1 MEGNMGILIT
11 LVLLFAAIGLI
22 SFFITIYN
30 GLIRVS
36 RNIDKAWA
44 NIDVI
49 LKQRHDEIPKLIKIC
64 EQFTQYERGTLE
76 KVISLRTAAMAA
88 TSVASKAAKEGEL
101 TKALGGIWAVG
112 EAYPELKS
120 NTNIMQ
126 LQTRISGLESELADR
141 RELYNDS
148 VNIYNI
154 RIHQFPDMI
163 VAGMMGMTTDKDMF
177 KVSEE
182 EKADV
187 DMTLNLPK

>member
-1 MEGNMGILIT
+1 MGIFVL
-11 LVLLFAAIGLI
+11 LVLLFLVIGLI
-22 SFFITIYN
+22 SYAITIYN

-36 RNIDKAWA
+36 RNIEKAWA

-76 KVISLRTAAMAA
+76 RVIELRTAAMNA
-88 TSVASKAAKEGEL
+88 SGVADKAVKEGNL

-120 NTNIMQ
+120 NNNIHQ

-154 RIHQFPDMI
+154 RINQVPDMFI
-163 VAGMMGMTTDKDMF
+163 ANMLGYTEKEMF
-177 KVSEE
+177 RISEE
-182 EKADV
+182 EKKDI
-187 DMTLNLPK
+187 DISLNLPK

>member
-1 MEGNMGILIT
+1 MGILFLLIFLF
-11 LVLLFAAIGLI
+11 LVIGLI
-22 SFFITIYN
+22 SYAFTLYN

-36 RNIDKAWA
+36 RNIEKAWA

-76 KVISLRTAAMAA
+76 RVISLRAAAMQA
-88 TSVASKAAKEGEL
+88 TGVADKAVKEGNL
-101 TKALGGIWAVG
+101 TRAIGSIWAVG

-154 RIHQFPDMI
+154 RIHQIPDMI
-163 VAGMMGMTTDKDMF
+163 IANMLGYGEKEMF
-177 KVSEE
+177 RISEE
-182 EKADV
+182 EKRDIDISV
-187 DMTLNLPK
+187 NLPK

>member
-1 MEGNMGILIT
+1 MAILVL
-11 LVLLFAAIGLI
+11 LVLLFLVIGLV

-30 GLIRVS
+30 GLIRVT
-36 RNIDKAWA
+36 RNIEKAWA

-49 LKQRHDEIPKLIKIC
+49 LKQRHDEIPKLIKVC

-76 KVISLRTAAMAA
+76 KVISLRTAAMQA

-120 NTNIMQ
+120 NNNIMQ

-148 VNIYNI
+148 VNLYNI
-154 RIHQFPDMI
+154 RIHSFPDMI
-163 VAGMMGMTTDKDMF
+163 IAGMMNLTDKDMF
-177 KVSEE
+177 QIAAE
-182 EKADV
+182 EKKDV
-187 DMTLNLPK
+187 EMTLNLPK

>member
-1 MEGNMGILIT
+1 MGIFIM
-11 LVLLFAAIGLI
+11 LVLLFLVIGLI
-22 SFFITIYN
+22 SYAITIYN

-36 RNIDKAWA
+36 RNIEKAWA

-76 KVISLRTAAMAA
+76 RVIALRTAAMNA
-88 TSVASKAAKEGEL
+88 TSVADKAVKEGNL
-101 TKALGGIWAVG
+101 TRAIGGIWAVG

-154 RIHQFPDMI
+154 RINQVPDMI
-163 VAGMMGMTTDKDMF
+163 LANMLGYSEKEMF
-177 KVSEE
+177 RISEE
-182 EKADV
+182 EKKDV
-187 DMTLNLPK
+187 DITLNLPK

>member
-1 MEGNMGILIT
+1 MGIF
-11 LVLLFAAIGLI
+11 VLLILLFLVIGFI
-22 SFFITIYN
+22 SYAFTIYN

-36 RNIDKAWA
+36 RNIAKAWA

-76 KVISLRTAAMAA
+76 RVISLRTAAMQA
-88 TSVASKAAKEGEL
+88 TGVADKAAKEGNL
-101 TKALGGIWAVG
+101 TRALGGIWAVG

-120 NTNIMQ
+120 NTNITQ

-154 RIHQFPDMI
+154 RINQVPDMI
-163 VAGMMGMTTDKDMF
+163 IANMLGYGEKEMF
-177 KVSEE
+177 RISEE
-182 EKADV
+182 EKRDI
-187 DMTLNLPK
+187 DISLNLPK

>member
-1 MEGNMGILIT
+1 MGILIM

-22 SFFITIYN
+22 SLFITIYN

-36 RNIDKAWA
+36 RNIEKAWA

-88 TSVASKAAKEGEL
+88 TSVSAKADKEGEL

-154 RIHQFPDMI
+154 RIHQFPDMM

>member
-1 MEGNMGILIT
+1 MGILFLLIF
-11 LVLLFAAIGLI
+11 LFAIVGLI
-22 SFFITIYN
+22 SYAFTLYN

-36 RNIDKAWA
+36 RNIEKAWA
-44 NIDVI
+44 NIDVV

-76 KVISLRTAAMAA
+76 RVISLRTAAMNA
-88 TSVASKAAKEGEL
+88 TSVADKAVKEGNL
-101 TKALGGIWAVG
+101 TRAIGSIWAVG

-120 NTNIMQ
+120 NNNIVQ

-154 RIHQFPDMI
+154 RIHQIPDMFI
-163 VAGMMGMTTDKDMF
+163 ANMLGYGEKEMF
-177 KVSEE
+177 RISEE
-182 EKADV
+182 EKKDI
-187 DMTLNLPK
+187 DISLNLPK